1 MIGIIAAMEEEIAA
15 FLALMSDHQV
25 QKIKGITFYQGRLAG
40 RDVVLCQ
47 SGVGKVYAAIST
59 TILIDSFPIDYIINI
74 GSAGS
79 LDASID
85 IGSVVIPDL
94 IAHHDC
100 DVVGWVK
107 GFNEENK
114 RMYRADARLLKI
126 ARLLADEKT
135 YFLPLVS
142 GDSFINLPE
151 QTTKILKEYPQA
163 ACCEME
169 AASIAQTASF
179 FDVPFIIIRGI
190 SDVTVKEGSETDFLT
205 YLAVAAKNSAAFCQ
219 RYIEQEEKYNE
230 VVSD

>member
-15 FLALMSDHQV
+15 FLELMGEHQV
-25 QKIKGITFYQGRLAG
+25 EEIKGVKFYHGVLAK

-59 TILIDSFPIDYIINI
+59 TILIDSFPIEYIINI

-79 LDASID
+79 LKSSIGV
-85 IGSVVIPDL
+85 GSVVIPDL

-107 GFNEENK
+107 GFNDENK
-114 RMYRADARLLKI
+114 RMYRADEHLLKI
-126 ARLLADEKT
+126 AEMIADEKT

-151 QTTKILKEYPQA
+151 QTTKILNEYPQA

-179 FDVPFIIIRGI
+179 FKVPFIIIRGI
-190 SDVTVKEGSETDFLT
+190 SDVTIKDGSEMDFLD
-205 YLAVAAKNSAAFCQ
+205 YLHIAAKNSAVFCQ
-219 RYIEQEEKYNE
+219 RYIEQEEKYHE
-230 VVSD
+230 VVPN